1 MQTVAEIHEPDSQF
15 AKRDL
20 YKEVTEKIIGMI
32 ELGVAPWRRTW
43 STYGLARNYATGHIY
58 TGINLL
64 LMNNTSHLIPYFM
77 TYAQVKERGGNIR
90 KGAKAEMVIYFN
102 VYYKD
107 ANDQTLE
114 KEAALTRKHNGE
126 EIQILKFIRYYN
138 VFNIADIEGIEFE
151 IREVILNPNEKI
163 AACERIV
170 TNMPN
175 PPEIKVQSSNRA
187 FYSPIFD
194 FIVVPVI
201 EQFESA
207 EAYYAALFH
216 ELIHSTGHIKR
227 LGREEVV
234 NLTGF
239 GSVPYCREELVAE
252 MGASFLCSM
261 AQIDY
266 DSITQN
272 SAAYLSGWLTKLRED
287 SRFIFKV
294 AAEAQKGVE
303 CIVFPK

>member
-1 MQTVAEIHEPDSQF
+1 MVD
-15 AKRDL
+15 
-20 YKEVTEKIIGMI
+20 
-32 ELGVAPWRRTW
+32 EL
-43 STYGLARNYATGHIY
+43 
-58 TGINLL
+58 GINLL

-207 EAYYAALFH
+207 EACYAALFH
-216 ELIHSTGHIKR
+216 ELIHSTGHISR
-227 LGREEVV
+227 LGGEEV
-234 NLTGF
+234 
-239 GSVPYCREELVAE
+239 
-252 MGASFLCSM
+252 
-261 AQIDY
+261 
-266 DSITQN
+266 
-272 SAAYLSGWLTKLRED
+272 
-287 SRFIFKV
+287 
-294 AAEAQKGVE
+294 
-303 CIVFPK
+303 

>member
-1 MQTVAEIHEPDSQF
+1 
-15 AKRDL
+15 
-20 YKEVTEKIIGMI
+20 
-32 ELGVAPWRRTW
+32 
-43 STYGLARNYATGHIY
+43 
-58 TGINLL
+58 
-64 LMNNTSHLIPYFM
+64 
-77 TYAQVKERGGNIR
+77 
-90 KGAKAEMVIYFN
+90 MVIYFN

-138 VFNIADIEGIEFE
+138 VFNITDIEGIEFE

-175 PPEIKVQSSNRA
+175 PPEIKVQSSNRV

-272 SAAYLSGWLTKLRED
+272 SAAYLAGWLTKLRED
-287 SRFIFKV
+287 SRFIFKA

-303 CIVFPK
+303 YISPKMG